1 MLKSTSKRKYDF
13 KLSEAAA
20 RKYQNEKAETDFEV
34 TCTKSLETNE
44 DKKNT
49 EVNGS
54 VETNESSI
62 DSAIKTDTTDSLLST
77 SIHSNGTGDV
87 TMKMGEDVEKM
98 AKLVTSQRDPDRKTV
113 STI

>member
-1 MLKSTSKRKYDF
+1 M
-13 KLSEAAA
+13 
-20 RKYQNEKAETDFEV
+20 
-34 TCTKSLETNE
+34 ETNE

-62 DSAIKTDTTDSLLST
+62 DSARKTDTSGSSLST

-98 AKLVTSQRDPDRKTV
+98 AELVTSQRDPDRKTV